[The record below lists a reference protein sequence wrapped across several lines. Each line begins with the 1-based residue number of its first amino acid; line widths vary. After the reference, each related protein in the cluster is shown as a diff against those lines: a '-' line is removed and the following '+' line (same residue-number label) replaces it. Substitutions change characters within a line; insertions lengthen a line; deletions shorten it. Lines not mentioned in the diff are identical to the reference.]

1 MNRITFIILLI
12 SFTSF
17 LLLLAISIIIYKIN
31 QKKMDEI
38 IELYIG
44 KGLCLSTGVNIG
56 RFLGVHGQFQVATF
70 FYMLLTGRR
79 MRINKPDSKYM
90 YQESYDFIQSLP
102 SSLTYWIKIYF
113 ITINISGA
121 CFFISIVTGLCQK
134 YSYLLN

>member
-1 MNRITFIILLI
+1 MNRTTFTILLI
-12 SFTSF
+12 SYISAILF
-17 LLLLAISIIIYKIN
+17 LVISIAIYKIN

-56 RFLGVHGQFQVATF
+56 RFLGVYGQFQVATF
-70 FYMLLTGRR
+70 FYMLLTGKR

-102 SSLTYWIKIYF
+102 SRLTHWIKIYF
-113 ITINISGA
+113 ITINISFVF
-121 CFFISIVTGLCQK
+121 FFISIVIGLFEK
-134 YSYLLN
+134 YA